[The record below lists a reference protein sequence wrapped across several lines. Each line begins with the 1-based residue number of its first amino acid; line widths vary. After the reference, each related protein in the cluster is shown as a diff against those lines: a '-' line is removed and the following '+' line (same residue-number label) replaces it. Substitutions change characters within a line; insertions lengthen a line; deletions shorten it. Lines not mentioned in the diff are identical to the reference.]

1 MGFAYLHCLIFF
13 IGMKH
18 ILLFLAI
25 IPFFGIAQITDN
37 FSDGDFTANPAWSGD
52 NSQFIIN
59 ASQQL
64 QLNSTGTAT
73 SYLALTT
80 SLPMLDNTEWQFYIK
95 LNFAPSSSNY
105 ARVYLVSDQQNLKGV
120 LNGYYVQFGETGSN
134 DAIEIFKQTGTTSV
148 SVARGTNGFIATAS
162 TISVKITRDNTG
174 LWSIYADAA
183 AGTNFTLQSSGTDA
197 TINSGSYFG
206 VSCTYTSSN
215 ATGFFFDNFSVPFIA
230 DVTPPTLTSAIPLS
244 NTALDVKFSEP
255 VDLNTAQTTAN
266 YAVQGLGTPSTAARD
281 INDFSL
287 VHLTFGTPFTDG
299 TAYTL
304 VVNNVSD
311 LNSNVIAAGSTIGF
325 TWNAP
330 VTAQPFDVVINEI
343 YFEPV
348 VSAPL
353 PNAEFVELYNRS
365 NKLLSL
371 NGWTLSDG
379 STSVASIGAVTL
391 QPGAY
396 IIICKNSETTSF
408 IPYGNTTGTSSF
420 PSLNNDVGDD
430 LKLTDNNGT
439 LIDRVIFSDDNYNDD
454 SKKTGGFTIERVD
467 ADFTCNSRYNWH
479 ASNDAQGGTPGKVNS
494 VKGTYSDTTPPQAVD
509 AYPLTTTLIRIT
521 FSENPDNVIASQ
533 TSSYTIDNGIGQPAS
548 VVLSD
553 NHAFLTLNN
562 ALQTG
567 IVYHVNLNSSIADCP
582 GNKIT
587 GNLSLKIGIAE
598 TAVAGD
604 LLINEILF
612 NPKTGGND
620 FVELYN
626 NSSKII
632 DLKNIKVATTDDN
645 NLITTNYSVS
655 DGGYLLFPQEYIAL
669 TGDVASLQSF
679 YPDAAANN
687 LLKASLPGFNDD
699 MGVCVITDFALNRLD
714 QLSYNKRWHFPLI
727 DDQNGVSLERIWFN
741 KSTQDSTNWHSAA
754 EAVGYATPGY
764 KNSQSL
770 NEQFQENDF
779 VITPEVFS
787 PDNDGY
793 NDVITFNINM
803 NEPGYVLNAKIY
815 NEAGQL
821 VRNLVKSKLL
831 APEDSFMWDGITDKN
846 DRAAIGIYIVYA
858 EAFNT
863 GGKTKK
869 YKKAF
874 VVASKL

>member
-1 MGFAYLHCLIFF
+1 MWFAYLHCLIFF
-13 IGMKH
+13 IGMKRL
-18 ILLFLAI
+18 LLFFAM
-25 IPFFGIAQITDN
+25 IPFLGIAQITDN
-37 FSDGDFTANPAWSGD
+37 FSDGDFTANPAWNGD
-52 NSQFIIN
+52 NSQFIVN

-64 QLNSTGTAT
+64 QLNSTGAAT

-80 SLPMLDNTEWQFYIK
+80 SMPSLDNTTWQFYIK

-105 ARVYLVSDQQNLKGV
+105 SRVYLVSDQQNLKGV

-148 SVARGTNGFIATAS
+148 SVARGTNGFIAAAS
-162 TISVKITRDNTG
+162 TISVKITRDNAG
-174 LWSIYADAA
+174 LWSIYADAS
-183 AGTNFTLQSSGTDA
+183 AGTNFILQSSGTDA
-197 TINSGSYFG
+197 TINSGNYFG

-215 ATGFFFDNFSVPFIA
+215 ATGFYFDDFSIPYIA
-230 DVTPPTLTSAIPLS
+230 DITPPTLASAMPLS

-255 VDLNTAQTTAN
+255 IDLNTAQTTAN
-266 YAVQGLGTPSTAARD
+266 YSVQGLGIPSTAARD
-281 INDFSL
+281 ISDFSL
-287 VHLTFGTPFTDG
+287 VHLTFSTPFNSG

-304 VVNNVSD
+304 AVSNVSD
-311 LNSNVIAAGSTIGF
+311 LNSNVITAGSTTGF

-330 VTAQPFDVVINEI
+330 VTAQAFDVVINEI
-343 YFEPV
+343 YFEPI

-365 NKLLSL
+365 NKILSL

-391 QPGAY
+391 QPDTY
-396 IIICKNSETTSF
+396 IIICKNSDTTSF
-408 IPYGNTTGTSSF
+408 IPYGSTAGTSSF

-430 LKLTDNNGT
+430 LRLTDNNGT
-439 LIDRVIFSDDNYNDD
+439 LIDRVILSDDNYNDD
-454 SKKTGGFTIERVD
+454 SKKTGGFTIERID
-467 ADFTCNSRYNWH
+467 ADFTCNSRFNWH
-479 ASNDAQGGTPGKVNS
+479 ASEDSQGGTPGKVNS
-494 VKGTYSDTTPPQAVD
+494 VKGSSSDTTPPQALD

-521 FSENPDNVIASQ
+521 FSENPDTAIAIQ
-533 TSSYTIDNGIGQPAS
+533 TSSYNIDNGIGQPES
-548 VVLSD
+548 VILSD
-553 NHAFLTLNN
+553 NHAFLTLSN

-567 IVYHVNLNSSIADCP
+567 IIYNVTLNASIADCP

-587 GNLSLKIGIAE
+587 GNLNLRIGIAE
-598 TAVAGD
+598 TAAAGD
-604 LLINEILF
+604 ILINEILF
-612 NPKTGGND
+612 NPKSGGND

-645 NLITTNYSVS
+645 NLITTNYTVS
-655 DGGYLLFPQEYIAL
+655 DNGYLLFPQSFIAL
-669 TGDVASLQSF
+669 TSDITSLQSI
-679 YPDAAANN
+679 YTNAVGNN

-699 MGVCVITDFALNRLD
+699 MGVCVITDFALNRID
-714 QLSYNKRWHFPLI
+714 QLNYNKRWHFPLI

-741 KSTQDSTNWHSAA
+741 KGTQDSTNWHSAA

-770 NEQFQENDF
+770 NEQLPVKDF
-779 VITPEVFS
+779 AITPEVFS

-803 NEPGYVLNAKIY
+803 NEPGYLLNAKIY

-846 DRAAIGIYIVYA
+846 DKAAIGIYIVYA
-858 EAFNT
+858 EAFNPE
-863 GGKTKK
+863 GKTKK
-869 YKKAF
+869 YKRAF

>member
-1 MGFAYLHCLIFF
+1 
-13 IGMKH
+13 MKRL
-18 ILLFLAI
+18 LLFFAM
-25 IPFFGIAQITDN
+25 IPFLGLAQITDN
-37 FSDGDFTANPAWSGD
+37 FSDGDFTANPAWNGD
-52 NSQFIIN
+52 NSQYIVN

-64 QLNSTGTAT
+64 QLNSTGAAT

-80 SLPMLDNTEWQFYIK
+80 SMPTLDNTAWQFYIK

-105 ARVYLVSDQQNLKGV
+105 SRVYLVSDQQNLKGA

-148 SVARGTNGFIATAS
+148 SVARGTNGFIAAAS
-162 TISVKITRDNTG
+162 TISVKITRDNAG
-174 LWSIYADAA
+174 LWSIYADAS

-197 TINSGSYFG
+197 TINSGNYFG

-215 ATGFFFDNFSVPFIA
+215 ATGFYFDDFSIPYIA
-230 DVTPPTLTSAIPLS
+230 DVTPPTLTSAIPLT

-255 VDLNTAQTTAN
+255 IDLNTAQTTTN
-266 YAVQGLGTPSTAARD
+266 YSVQGLGVPSTAARD
-281 INDFSL
+281 ISDFSL
-287 VHLTFGTPFTDG
+287 VHLTFSTPFNNG

-304 VVNNVSD
+304 AVSNISD
-311 LNSNVIAAGSTIGF
+311 LNSNVITAGSTTGF

-330 VTAQPFDVVINEI
+330 VTAQAFDVVINEI
-343 YFEPV
+343 YFEPI

-365 NKLLSL
+365 NKILSL

-391 QPGAY
+391 LPGTY
-396 IIICKNSETTSF
+396 IIICKNSDTTSF

-430 LKLTDNNGT
+430 LRLTDNNGT

-454 SKKTGGFTIERVD
+454 SKKTGGFTIERID
-467 ADFTCNSRYNWH
+467 ADFTCNSRFNWH
-479 ASNDAQGGTPGKVNS
+479 ASEDSQGGTPAKVNS
-494 VKGTYSDTTPPQAVD
+494 VKGSISDTTPPQVLD

-521 FSENPDNVIASQ
+521 FNENPDTVIAIQ
-533 TSSYTIDNGIGQPAS
+533 TSSYNIDNGIGQPAS
-548 VVLSD
+548 VILSD
-553 NHAFLTLNN
+553 NHAFLTLSN

-567 IVYHVNLNSSIADCP
+567 IIYNVTLNALIADCP

-587 GNLSLKIGIAE
+587 GNLSLRIGIAE
-598 TAVAGD
+598 TAAAGD
-604 LLINEILF
+604 ILINEILF

-645 NLITTNYSVS
+645 NLITTNYTVS
-655 DGGYLLFPQEYIAL
+655 DNGYLLFPQAFIVL
-669 TGDVASLQSF
+669 TSDVVSLQSI
-679 YPDAAANN
+679 YANAIGNN

-699 MGVCVITDFALNRLD
+699 IGVCVITDFALNRID
-714 QLSYNKRWHFPLI
+714 QLNYNKRWHFPLI

-741 KSTQDSTNWHSAA
+741 KGTQDSTNWHSAA
-754 EAVGYATPGY
+754 ESVGYATPGY

-770 NEQFQENDF
+770 NEQLPVKDF
-779 VITPEVFS
+779 AITPEVFS

-793 NDVITFNINM
+793 NDVITFSISM
-803 NEPGYVLNAKIY
+803 NEPGYILNAKIY
-815 NEAGQL
+815 NEAGML

-831 APEDSFMWDGITDKN
+831 APEDSFSWDGITDKN
-846 DRAAIGIYIVYA
+846 DKASVGIYIVYA
-858 EAFNT
+858 EAFNPE
-863 GGKTKK
+863 GKTKK

-874 VVASKL
+874 VVATKL